1 MSAQGMMRP
10 MEAEYLERNPGVTV
24 TSRTITGQQD
34 IPQEHVF
41 DRIGERYGRQ
51 ALAGG
56 ILDEGKAQ
64 PQFGSRG
71 NAKATVSRPQKSS
84 TPGKSLITGKQTT
97 KRKRIHGMG
106 QSTGEEKSGTVKK
119 QSLGG
124 K

>member
-34 IPQEHVF
+34 IPQGHVF